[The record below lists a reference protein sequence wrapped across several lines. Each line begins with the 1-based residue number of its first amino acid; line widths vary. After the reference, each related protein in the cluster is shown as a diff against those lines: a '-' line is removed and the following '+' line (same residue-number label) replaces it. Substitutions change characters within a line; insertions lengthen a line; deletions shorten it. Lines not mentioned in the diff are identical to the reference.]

1 MIEYKKPY
9 KHYDIAAIKERL
21 SVEEICDNLGLR
33 RKAGQC
39 QCPSKEHQ
47 DTHFGNCL
55 IKTYGCYC
63 FACQKKFDKIAMVQE
78 NKGTGFY
85 ETLEVMASWAGVEAD
100 ANMPA
105 PRKRFPLSDE
115 EVELLGLLST
125 PGTVSGVCGVKP
137 WEPNLNGEKRF
148 RDINGD
154 LYVLSNKTFSLKQ
167 LYWEDETSFRMIVL
181 GKAKEKVAE
190 CNDLL
195 KNCPEVMKKNLLEI
209 RQELLGLFN
218 RLNAAA

>member
-1 MIEYKKPY
+1 MIECRKPY

-125 PGTVSGVCGVKP
+125 PETVSGVCGVKP
-137 WEPNLNGEKRF
+137 WEPNLNGEKRS
-148 RDINGD
+148 RDVNGD

-167 LYWEDETSFRMIVL
+167 LFWEDESTFQLIVL
-181 GKAKEKVAE
+181 GKIKEKIAA
-190 CNDLL
+190 CNHLL
-195 KNCPEVMKKNLLEI
+195 KTSPEAMRKPLLEI
-209 RQELLGLFN
+209 QKELIVLFQ
-218 RLNAAA
+218 RMNAAA